1 MRRARH
7 RGWSQGMAYD
17 DGDGSSVSMGGG
29 YSLNA
34 VRTGSA
40 LAIACLLV
48 ACAPAGDAPVTLDGV
63 PVDVIIADDM
73 QEWSRGL
80 QGYERLEDGQ
90 GMLFDFG
97 SSASRTF
104 AMKDV
109 TFPIDV
115 VFIAEDGTVSAIEPL
130 DPGDTRLVTSP
141 SASAY
146 AIELPQGWAAES
158 GIEVGDAFTYSE

>member
-1 MRRARH
+1 MDAIRIV
-7 RGWSQGMAYD
+7 
-17 DGDGSSVSMGGG
+17 SV
-29 YSLNA
+29 
-34 VRTGSA
+34 
-40 LAIACLLV
+40 LAITCLLA
-48 ACAPAGDAPVTLDGV
+48 ACTPATDAPVTLDGI

-80 QGYERLEDGQ
+80 QGYERLEAGR

-97 SSASRTF
+97 SAASRTF

-130 DPGDTRLVTSP
+130 DPGDTRFVTSP
-141 SASAY
+141 SASVY
-146 AIELPQGWAAES
+146 AIELPQGWAEEN
-158 GIEVGDAFTYSE
+158 GIEVGDAFTYAE